1 MLRAP
6 SLTTPMVE
14 THGWRQVE
22 TASIARSL
30 YEERFNPFYP
40 EVNWGGP
47 NGYVEAEFPLLPSL
61 AAAVYH
67 VTGPDVRWGRA
78 IVLIFSLAAVWAT
91 GALGARLAGPP
102 AGRAA
107 ALLVAASPA
116 SVYYGRAFQPDT
128 PMVALSLL
136 ALYGFARHLQ
146 DGGRVLIL
154 GSVALGLAILVK
166 LPAILV
172 LPALL
177 VLCWEYRGRSALT
190 DRRLWAALAVPL
202 VVAVGWYVHAFT
214 IFLETGLTFGIV
226 AHPAKTYPPTVAFG
240 PWEPFDKWSTMALL
254 ADHEFYTTILARL
267 WTTHLTPIGLA
278 GAAIGLLLWR
288 RGPGRLAVAAWLLT
302 LIAFVLVAG
311 HGHLAHDY
319 YQLPL
324 VPVAALFFG
333 VAAAPLFDR
342 DWLARYV
349 APGASGLVAAGVVI
363 VGVVAASY
371 YFSGVERSHF
381 RAGRLDMGVIRAG
394 QAIDRVL
401 PDRELLVVAD
411 EYGVTSPMLL
421 YYSHAD
427 GWSFDVTDLS
437 PQMIARLHDR
447 GARYFAT
454 TVWGR
459 IERDRPIVA
468 QYLDQFEAVPLG
480 RVPGGTR
487 LVDLSRPAGSQDEGG
502 AGVASESTVR

>member
-166 LPAILV
+166 LPASLV

-177 VLCWEYRGRSALT
+177 VLCWEYRGRPALT

-288 RGPGRLAVAAWLLT
+288 RGPGPRAVAAWRLARFAL
-302 LIAFVLVAG
+302 VRVAG